1 MRRCTRASISTC
13 GVFFQYARYHP
24 YLHAM
29 FTVILRAK
37 IEDDF
42 GLMRMIA
49 TRSLQQ
55 R

>member
-1 MRRCTRASISTC
+1 MHVIIRS
-13 GVFFQYARYHP
+13 
-24 YLHAM
+24 LHAM

-37 IEDDF
+37 IDDDLR
-42 GLMRMIA
+42 LMRMIA